1 MAYELNASCPN
12 TSAGGVEFGAD
23 PGALAALV
31 TSCRARTDRPLIV
44 KLSPAFPNPGE
55 LSTAA
60 AAAGADG
67 FTCINTMPG
76 MMWREPS
83 GNGGGRDLES
93 RLGRGEGGVSGPA
106 LLAVGVAMTRKVSEA
121 TGKPV
126 VGVGGIRTAED
137 ALQYLSA
144 GASLVG
150 IGTAALADPR
160 VPTRVARG
168 LERVRG
174 G

>member
-1 MAYELNASCPN
+1 M
-12 TSAGGVEFGAD
+12 
-23 PGALAALV
+23 
-31 TSCRARTDRPLIV
+31 
-44 KLSPAFPNPGE
+44 
-55 LSTAA
+55 
-60 AAAGADG
+60 
-67 FTCINTMPG
+67 
-76 MMWREPS
+76 
-83 GNGGGRDLES
+83 
-93 RLGRGEGGVSGPA
+93 SGPA
-106 LLAVGVAMTRKVSEA
+106 LLAVGVAMARKVSEA